1 MNEKLEV
8 ARKINGSDYTKHACP
23 LISLIIIYIICK
35 KSLHLNRVIIS
46 IGPARNSSSIN
57 SSRKDPT
64 EYL

>member
-46 IGPARNSSSIN
+46 IGRNSSSIN